1 MEVIRTYRIGGKC
14 PYCMEEHDVKVLRGE
29 ETTIF
34 KGENIS
40 FIAEYDYCDK
50 ADEYYARDE
59 QINQNNV
66 SMKNAYRKKVGL
78 LTGDKKETE
87 TGRKSSLAE
96 TTGDMEDIE
105 KDPEEEKSRIQKA
118 FDKEVKDYRLSL
130 MQYRFIT
137 NGRINARG
145 RLYFKVMTL
154 LLCLIYIITDSN
166 MVEVVTYLSIMSL
179 ILPPLVDIVTKV
191 IIEKQ
196 NINSGNLYDM
206 LYAFGL
212 YVITLAPAV
221 GLGIFFMKKIK
232 EAVPGIYESFSGFP
246 LYASLL
252 AAVFIGIDIITLLIM
267 NAKEKKGGN

>member
-1 MEVIRTYRIGGKC
+1 
-14 PYCMEEHDVKVLRGE
+14 
-29 ETTIF
+29 
-34 KGENIS
+34 
-40 FIAEYDYCDK
+40 
-50 ADEYYARDE
+50 
-59 QINQNNV
+59 
-66 SMKNAYRKKVGL
+66 
-78 LTGDKKETE
+78 
-87 TGRKSSLAE
+87 
-96 TTGDMEDIE
+96 MEDIE

-154 LLCLIYIITDSN
+154 LLCLIYIITDTN